1 MGKPT
6 LYILTGISFAGKSVL
21 ARELSAFLDLPFLDP
36 DEVSHEYGW
45 GLDGE
50 FLTDQQWAQ
59 VHGETKRRASL
70 LLSDGH
76 SVVYDTT
83 AFSYEQRTAL
93 RQLAIDSG
101 ADACVI
107 FVNTPRGIA
116 HERWCQNEVSPH
128 RSRVH
133 PDDFAMV
140 ADLFEPPVDE
150 PHLRFDSDDHI
161 ETWLA
166 THFAVGR
173 TNREHQ

>member
-21 ARELSAFLDLPFLDP
+21 ARELSAFLDIPRLDP
-36 DEVSHEYGW
+36 DEVSNEYGW
-45 GLDGE
+45 GRDGE
-50 FLTDQQWAQ
+50 FLSDEQWAL
-59 VHGETKRRASL
+59 VHGETERRASWL
-70 LLSDGH
+70 LIAGQ

-83 AFSYEQRTAL
+83 AFTYEQRTAL

-107 FVNTPRGIA
+107 FVNTPRAIA
-116 HERWCQNEVSPH
+116 YERWGLNEVCST

-133 PDDFAMV
+133 PSDFAMV

-150 PHLRFDSDDHI
+150 PHLRYDSGDDVK
-161 ETWLA
+161 TWIA
-166 THFAVGR
+166 SHFAVER
-173 TNREHQ
+173 ANREHR